1 MRIMRYIACQ
11 FQKMVQN
18 KPRSA
23 RSSSSKPLTSRY
35 CFLPMVSVLEKP
47 MSTAALTSKQ
57 VEIPFRILSSGRNS
71 ARKTANVYT
80 PSLSLSPSGPIAQ
93 TDNTAFSGGR
103 KRWCSR
109 GILQEDVG
117 ARRCLR
123 ILFYVTRY
131 AAVVPKL
138 ECRRHS
144 DGLLKDEGGDFSSK
158 WLDKRT
164 PHIAEWQ
171 LTELSSGVF
180 RKGT

>member
-71 ARKTANVYT
+71 ARKTANICT

-93 TDNTAFSGGR
+93 TDNTAFSGGE
-103 KRWCSR
+103 K
-109 GILQEDVG
+109 GG
-117 ARRCLR
+117 APAGS
-123 ILFYVTRY
+123 YKKMSV
-131 AAVVPKL
+131 
-138 ECRRHS
+138 H
-144 DGLLKDEGGDFSSK
+144 GGVCGYSSM
-158 WLDKRT
+158 LPDMR
-164 PHIAEWQ
+164 
-171 LTELSSGVF
+171 L
-180 RKGT
+180 